1 MRDKVGLELLF
12 LAEVAEEKLREYWA
26 SVDMAERR
34 AKAMQVEEQ
43 RDVLPALQH
52 DVSRVFAQP
61 PQKKRRF
68 RW

>member
-26 SVDMAERR
+26 GVDLAERR
-34 AKAMQVEEQ
+34 AKAMQAEEQ
-43 RDVLPALQH
+43 RERLPALQH
-52 DVSRVFAQP
+52 DVSRVFGQP
-61 PQKKRRF
+61 PRKKRRL